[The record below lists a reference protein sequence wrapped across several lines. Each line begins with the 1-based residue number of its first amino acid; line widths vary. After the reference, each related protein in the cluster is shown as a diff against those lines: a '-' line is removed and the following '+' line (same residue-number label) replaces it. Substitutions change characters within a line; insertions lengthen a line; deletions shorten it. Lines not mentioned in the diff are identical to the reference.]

1 MQARDQGPEVV
12 VKPPAYI
19 KMVKHVLL
27 YGNSNLADSVEV
39 MGICYGKE
47 EDGKLIQYDAVPIS
61 HGGAIEVEFS
71 PEDYA
76 AFAMADEQFA
86 DKGYYAIGW
95 YHSQPGLKA
104 FFSKTDIKNH
114 LFTKKI
120 KHPML
125 MALCLITL
133 ILIKEMKH

>member
-1 MQARDQGPEVV
+1 MGSIRTDALVEQQKDLLDSIKAMENRQGNYKEVGIKWQQNLMQARAKGPEVV
-12 VKPPAYI
+12 VKPQAYI

-71 PEDYA
+71 
-76 AFAMADEQFA
+76 
-86 DKGYYAIGW
+86 
-95 YHSQPGLKA
+95 
-104 FFSKTDIKNH
+104 
-114 LFTKKI
+114 
-120 KHPML
+120 
-125 MALCLITL
+125 
-133 ILIKEMKH
+133 

>member
-1 MQARDQGPEVV
+1 MATKFDASADQGPEVV
-12 VKPPAYI
+12 VKPQAYI

-71 PEDYA
+71 PE
-76 AFAMADEQFA
+76 E
-86 DKGYYAIGW
+86 
-95 YHSQPGLKA
+95 
-104 FFSKTDIKNH
+104 
-114 LFTKKI
+114 
-120 KHPML
+120 
-125 MALCLITL
+125 LCRFCDGR
-133 ILIKEMKH
+133 